1 MCILLKIDLSDK
13 KKLLLSIVIFA
24 IGFVGILLLCMWT
37 GIDAVLG
44 LMPVVILIPLYLTFW
59 FISVYKGL
67 KLLFVLLTSSVLMF
81 LPGLLGVAVSEMIDN
96 EIVMSIASIL
106 VIIGTIALLIK
117 FFRPKFL
124 FILQTVDAKGYW
136 LAICLIP
143 ILYNAAVYLLGLY
156 NQMGNATP
164 LFFQLILM
172 GMVMAAYLLII
183 LTFTQIKKRTEMER
197 IQDLTDMQ
205 IKTAYE
211 TIEQMQELQNQAT
224 IYQHDLKHHIQM
236 IHSYLN
242 NQKQD
247 KLKNYLKEIEDEAEE
262 TVFMHYCKNQVID
275 LILCMY
281 ANKAKKAGVQFEIAA
296 EIPEEI
302 LVREKDICVVLS
314 NAFENALKATE
325 NIEEEDR
332 KKISFCC
339 KTKNNR
345 LTFLIE
351 NAYDGEIKFEDGLPK
366 ASSAGHGLGTQSIA
380 AITKKYNGLCSFEAK
395 DGIFYLKLVI

>member
-143 ILYNAAVYLLGLY
+143 TLYNAAVYLLGLY

-302 LVREKDICVVLS
+302 LVRE
-314 NAFENALKATE
+314 
-325 NIEEEDR
+325 
-332 KKISFCC
+332 
-339 KTKNNR
+339 
-345 LTFLIE
+345 
-351 NAYDGEIKFEDGLPK
+351 
-366 ASSAGHGLGTQSIA
+366 
-380 AITKKYNGLCSFEAK
+380 
-395 DGIFYLKLVI
+395 